1 MHTVPELVAQASA
14 VGLISH
20 REVIDGIVGVR
31 DESRSNHVHAIM
43 VRNRPVAY
51 VKQRGAA
58 SALDGDDVIARERRA
73 LSCLVDLDCTPQ
85 LLSQATGD
93 LLWVAALRG
102 SDLAAQHGN
111 VPELAEI
118 CQAWGAELGKLHRAP
133 VRAGAPLAPRPWVLA
148 PSHRGRSMRGAP
160 AGSGYAAV
168 LAAIE
173 GEPSLRAAA
182 AEVDQRWSERHWVHG
197 DLSATNVMVDT
208 VPCLQVRFVDFE
220 DAGLGDPAWDLATAL
235 DTIGYLAPGWSSPPE
250 PLVEYFLR
258 GYRHADGPG
267 RLYPAIQAV
276 RAVATAWQIAG
287 TEQRGSDMT
296 AVRQHVAEWLT
307 RARGYARS
315 SSNAS
320 RAVA

>member
-1 MHTVPELVAQASA
+1 MRTVPELVAQASA
-14 VGLISH
+14 VGLVTH

-31 DESRSNHVHAIM
+31 DESRSNHVHAIL

-58 SALDGDDVIARERRA
+58 SALDADDVIGRERRA
-73 LSCLVDLDCTPQ
+73 LSCLVGLDCAPQ
-85 LLSQATGD
+85 LLSLASGD
-93 LLWVAALRG
+93 LLWVGALRG

-118 CQAWGAELGKLHRAP
+118 CQAWGAELGRLHRTP
-133 VRAGAPLAPRPWVLA
+133 IRAGAPLAPRPWVLA
-148 PSHRGRSMRGAP
+148 PAHRARSMRGAP
-160 AGSGYAAV
+160 AGSAYAAV

-173 GEPSLRAAA
+173 GEPALRSAA
-182 AEVDQRWSERHWVHG
+182 AEADERWSEQHWMHG
-197 DLSATNVMVDT
+197 DQSATNVMVET
-208 VPCLQVRFVDFE
+208 VPCLRVRFVDFE

-235 DTIGYLAPGWSSPPE
+235 DTICYLAPGWNAPPE

-276 RAVATAWQIAG
+276 RAVATAWQVAG
-287 TEQRGSDMT
+287 SEQRGTDA
-296 AVRQHVAEWLT
+296 AVARQQVAEWLT
-307 RARGYARS
+307 RARAYATS
-315 SSNAS
+315 SGFRA